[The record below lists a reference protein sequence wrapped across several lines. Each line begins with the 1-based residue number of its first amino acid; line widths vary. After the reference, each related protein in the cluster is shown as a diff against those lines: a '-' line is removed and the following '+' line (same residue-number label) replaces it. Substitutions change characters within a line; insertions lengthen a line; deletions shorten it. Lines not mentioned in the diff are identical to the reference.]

1 MRKVRSFYRHGV
13 SSVQKNRLNHGDGAM
28 PDGGMTNKRMDME
41 EVGICVSRRLAL
53 TCGPIQESSDL
64 TNGW

>member
-1 MRKVRSFYRHGV
+1 MRKVRSFYGHGV

-28 PDGGMTNKRMDME
+28 PDGGMTHKRVDVKE
-41 EVGICVSRRLAL
+41 AEICVLRRLAL
-53 TCGPIQESSDL
+53 TCGPVQESSGL